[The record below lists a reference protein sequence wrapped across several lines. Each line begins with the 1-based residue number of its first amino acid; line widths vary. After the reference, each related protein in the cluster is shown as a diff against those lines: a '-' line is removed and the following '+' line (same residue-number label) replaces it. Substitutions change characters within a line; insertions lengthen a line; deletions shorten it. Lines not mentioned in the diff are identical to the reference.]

1 MPTTYISPV
10 MVDGGCRGSS
20 YKPKEHKQNVEN
32 VEPVSL
38 FRSRSL
44 FRNKLCE
51 FQAESVGPFSFLSG
65 IPVIENRKRRASSVP
80 NPVINF

>member
-1 MPTTYISPV
+1 MHTTYIIPV

-20 YKPKEHKQNVEN
+20 YKPKEHNQNVED

-51 FQAESVGPFSFLSG
+51 FQSEAVGPFPYLSG
-65 IPVIENRKRRASSVP
+65 IPVIENRKRHASSVP